1 MLSNIIWRIGKLYTI
16 NLCPV
21 SQQRHH
27 AHCRAALHRHVANP
41 AKEAPQIVGAAKATQ
56 TSGASQVAQEAA
68 ENAVE
73 ASQIGLIEERDS
85 LDPEE
90 AAPHKAALLR
100 SWTLDSHPEMEEL
113 LRDTPPVHSPTPEKP
128 SPPGAARIPV
138 EAANE
143 PAENME
149 AVVNRLLTA
158 VEVLM
163 AFVEGWY
170 ILF

>member
-27 AHCRAALHRHVANP
+27 AHCRAALHRHVVSP
-41 AKEAPQIVGAAKATQ
+41 AKEAD
-56 TSGASQVAQEAA
+56 

-100 SWTLDSHPEMEEL
+100 SWTLDSHPELEKL

>member
-1 MLSNIIWRIGKLYTI
+1 MANWEALHNQPL
-16 NLCPV
+16 P
-21 SQQRHH
+21 H
-27 AHCRAALHRHVANP
+27 AHCRAALHRHVVSP
-41 AKEAPQIVGAAKATQ
+41 AKEADENAVEAPQIVGAAKARQ
-56 TSGASQVAQEAA
+56 TPGAYQVAQEAA

-73 ASQIGLIEERDS
+73 ASQIGSIEERDS

-100 SWTLDSHPEMEEL
+100 SWTLDSHPELEEL

>member
-27 AHCRAALHRHVANP
+27 AHCRAALHRHVASP
-41 AKEAPQIVGAAKATQ
+41 AKEADENAVEAPQIVGAAKATQ
-56 TSGASQVAQEAA
+56 TPGASQVAQEAA

-73 ASQIGLIEERDS
+73 ASQIGSIEERDS

-100 SWTLDSHPEMEEL
+100 SWTLDSHPELEEL

-143 PAENME
+143 PAEIME
-149 AVVNRLLTA
+149 AVVNRLL
-158 VEVLM
+158 L
-163 AFVEGWY
+163 
-170 ILF
+170 LLKD